1 MIKNQ
6 KNSQILL
13 ETNYETILIEKGNKK
28 VKTANIRIE
37 DEKKLPFFLYFFR
50 FHNLKGL
57 SFLIYC
63 VFGTILFYGL
73 SSLLCYQL
81 AKIDDWNT

>member
-13 ETNYETILIEKGNKK
+13 EKNDETILIEKGNKK
-28 VKTANIRIE
+28 VKSANIRIE

-50 FHNLKGL
+50 FHNL
-57 SFLIYC
+57 
-63 VFGTILFYGL
+63 
-73 SSLLCYQL
+73 
-81 AKIDDWNT
+81 